1 MKEKVEWGLVPY
13 AQAQILAR
21 CLRGDLDEY
30 PPAMSKEGGFG
41 ADIRGINRSDNRGS
55 GSSAGHQLRNYPDGT
70 KFHYKI
76 TD

>member
-1 MKEKVEWGLVPY
+1 
-13 AQAQILAR
+13 
-21 CLRGDLDEY
+21 EY
-30 PPAMSKEGGFG
+30 PPAMSKEGGIG

-70 KFHYKI
+70 KFHYET